1 MKKSKGDASVIESIL
16 AACVHENKN
25 RIGKLSHYM
34 DQLTE
39 TISLSLEQKDYL
51 SRIQDEM
58 ARISASLTDML
69 LQYKY
74 FDYQG
79 HAIEVSYHELID
91 FFEELLARHTLTQ
104 EVYRVTIQLDYN
116 QALGGFFN
124 EFILAHLI
132 DTCIHN
138 SVQAGATKLL
148 IRAEQQDGF
157 LCLSLHDNGSGFD
170 EHFIENFKILSEA
183 SVGLKDSDESEEQDE
198 TTSWQQEGAMS
209 VKKTGLGLKLLK
221 TLMDAHQNQ
230 QRKGSMTLG
239 RSADLGG
246 AQVNLFL
253 P

>member
-1 MKKSKGDASVIESIL
+1 MKKSKSDVSVIESIL

-79 HAIEVSYHELID
+79 HAIEVSYHELVD
-91 FFEELLARHTLTQ
+91 FFEELIARHTLTQ
-104 EVYRVTIQLDYN
+104 EVYHVTIQLDYD

-148 IRAEQQDGF
+148 MRAEQQDGF
-157 LCLSLHDNGSGFD
+157 LCLSLHDNGAGFD
-170 EHFIENFKILSEA
+170 EHFIENFKIFSEA
-183 SVGLKDSDESEEQDE
+183 SVEPKESEESDE
-198 TTSWQQEGAMS
+198 TSSWQQEGAMS
-209 VKKTGLGLKLLK
+209 VKKTGLGLRLLK
-221 TLMDAHQNQ
+221 TLTEAHQNQ